1 MNAIERLPEQ
11 RKLPIEWLE
20 RGKYQPRH
28 YFDQG
33 RLEEL
38 AESIKQQGLIQ
49 PIVVRSIAEKRYEIL
64 AGERRWRAAQLAG
77 LQEVTTL
84 IRSDVDDESALEI
97 AIIEN
102 IQRENLNPIE
112 EADVYNRLNYEFGY
126 THEEIGQKIG
136 KDRVTITNKL
146 RLLKLDERVRKLL
159 QDGYLMEGHGIQIA
173 SLPVE
178 HQYKIASSSVKNVWS
193 IRKLQKEV
201 RAIKSGKTPGNSIK
215 KFADPDIMRVQN
227 KLSDYLGTNVEI
239 RHKTTGAGQLII
251 SYPDVEILEGILE
264 KCGYAENE
272 RNERNER
279 NE

>member
-1 MNAIERLPEQ
+1 MNATEKLPEQ

-20 RGKYQPRH
+20 RGQYQPRH
-28 YFDQG
+28 YFNKTKLQ
-33 RLEEL
+33 EL

-49 PIVVRSIAEKRYEIL
+49 PIVVRPIADKQYEIL

-77 LQEVTTL
+77 LHEVPTL
-84 IRSDVDDESALEI
+84 IRDDVDDESALEI

-146 RLLKLDERVRKLL
+146 RLLKLDERVKKLL
-159 QDGYLMEGHGIQIA
+159 QDGYLMEGHGIQLISLPIDHQYRIA
-173 SLPVE
+173 SL
-178 HQYKIASSSVKNVWS
+178 SVKNGWS

-201 RAIKSGKTPGNSIK
+201 RALKAENVDKAKSK
-215 KFADPDIMRVQN
+215 KYEDPDIIRLQN
-227 KLSDYLGTNVEI
+227 KLSGYLGTNVEI
-239 RHKTTGAGQLII
+239 RHRTTGAGQLVIN
-251 SYPDVEILEGILE
+251 YPDPEVLEGILE
-264 KCGYAENE
+264 KCGYTESK
-272 RNERNER
+272 
-279 NE
+279 